1 MKKTTIGYLLTF
13 LILSQSCVVYEKA
26 STPLA
31 YAALYEDKAKI
42 IKTNSAIIYVEDI
55 VKVDSVYYMVYG
67 QKRIPLKPSDVK
79 AIYMRDMNKYRRV
92 SWHATWTIYPI
103 SSSPIYL
110 HGTY

>member
-1 MKKTTIGYLLTF
+1 MKKTSIGYLLIL

-26 STPLA
+26 SIPLA
-31 YAALYEDKAKI
+31 YAALYEGKAKI
-42 IKTNSAIIYVEDI
+42 FKTNSAIIYVEDI

-67 QKRIPLKPSDVK
+67 QKRIPLEPSDVK

-92 SWHATWTIYPI
+92 SWHVRWTIRP
-103 SSSPIYL
+103 SPIYL

>member
-1 MKKTTIGYLLTF
+1 MKKRTIAYLLLL

-26 STPLA
+26 SIPLP
-31 YAALYEDKAKI
+31 YAALYESKAKI

-79 AIYMRDMNKYRRV
+79 AIYMREMNKYRRV
-92 SWHATWTIYPI
+92 SWSVTWIIYPF